1 MSQANS
7 SEAGSISKEVTET
20 HDFQHEFK
28 LTDLIHE
35 KRPWY
40 KVSHLRK
47 LVLAIFLITITS
59 TNNGYDGS
67 MLNGLQSL
75 AHWQKE
81 MGHPNGAILGNLSN
95 GTVFGMVAA
104 TPFAPYLND
113 KFGRWKM
120 IVLGEIICVIGGIL
134 QGVSNS
140 YGFFL
145 GARIV
150 IGFGSCI
157 AAVGSPAL
165 IAEIAYPTHR
175 ETSTYSYN
183 VCWYLGAIVA
193 SWVTYGTRNIDGR
206 NSWSIP
212 SYLQAALPG
221 IQVLLFWLVPESP
234 RFYCAQGQREKARAV
249 FVKYHIGGST
259 DAADIEFIEAELNEI
274 EAALEL
280 ERQHT
285 HASYSDFF
293 TKKSFLKRFYLV
305 VAVSFMTQLSG
316 NGLVSYYLV
325 KVLESIGITSTKK
338 QLQINGC
345 LMIYNF
351 VLCAAFASVASK
363 FRRRTMFLTCMVGM
377 LVSYILWTA
386 LSAVN
391 EQRNFEDKGFA
402 NGVLAMI
409 FIYYMFYDIGLNGLP
424 FLYATEILPYSHRA
438 KGMTILQFSVAICLI
453 YNGYVNSIAMDAIS
467 WKYYIVYCCILAV
480 ELLLVYFTFPETSGY
495 SLEEVARVFG
505 DEAPDLSL
513 PQEKKISLEHVE
525 GV

>member
-1 MSQANS
+1 MSGDSFASVGKPHEGGQ
-7 SEAGSISKEVTET
+7 
-20 HDFQHEFK
+20 EFK
-28 LTDLIHE
+28 LTNLIQE
-35 KRPWY
+35 TRPWY
-40 KVSHLRK
+40 KVGYLRK
-47 LVLAIFLITITS
+47 LVFAIFLVTLTS

-75 AHWQKE
+75 SHWQKE
-81 MGHPNGAILGNLSN
+81 MGHPNGARLGHLSN
-95 GTVFGMVAA
+95 GTNFGIFAALPVA
-104 TPFAPYLND
+104 PFLND

-120 IVLGEIICVIGGIL
+120 IFLGQAVAVIGGIL
-134 QGVSNS
+134 QGASNS

-145 GARIV
+145 GARII
-150 IGFGSCI
+150 IGFGTCI
-157 AAVGSPAL
+157 ATVGSPAL
-165 IAEIAYPTHR
+165 ISEVAYPKHR
-175 ETSTYSYN
+175 EVATYCYN
-183 VCWYLGAIVA
+183 ICWYLGAIVA
-193 SWVTYGTRNIDGR
+193 SWVTYGTRNIHGKA
-206 NSWSIP
+206 SWSIP

-221 IQVLLFWLVPESP
+221 LQLVFFWLVPESP
-234 RFYCAQGQREKARAV
+234 RYYCAQGQRDKARAV
-249 FVKYHIGGST
+249 LLKFHIGGST
-259 DAADIEFIEAELNEI
+259 APADIEFIEAELNEI

-280 ERQHT
+280 ERQNT
-285 HASYSDFF
+285 HASYADFVQ
-293 TKKSFLKRFYLV
+293 KKSFMKRAYLV
-305 VAVSFMTQLSG
+305 LAVSTMMQLSG

-325 KVLESIGITSTKK
+325 KVLESIGITSTSK

-351 VLCAAFASVASK
+351 VLCAFFASVVSR
-363 FRRRTMFLTCMVGM
+363 FRRRTMFLTCVSGM

-391 EQRNFEDKGFA
+391 QQRDFKDKAFA

-424 FLYATEILPYSHRA
+424 YLFVTEILPYTHRA
-438 KGMTILQFSVAICLI
+438 KGITIMQFAISVILI

-495 SLEEVARVFG
+495 SLEEVAKVFG

-513 PQEKKISLEHVE
+513 PPDGPKVVHEHVE
-525 GV
+525 QV